1 MWRRKN
7 TGRKQI
13 RNKKQKAKHGGAGGM
28 ELLCGRVGWL
38 SSPQTP
44 RAFEEAMQR
53 WTHLLMALA
62 ADLGVKLP
70 CMLPLSLGQRGW
82 RCP

>member
-1 MWRRKN
+1 MRRWKN

-13 RNKKQKAKHGGAGGM
+13 RAAESKARQRRQDGAPV
-28 ELLCGRVGWL
+28 LWHQVACLPL
-38 SSPQTP
+38 DP
-44 RAFEEAMQR
+44 EEPMQR
-53 WTHLLMALA
+53 RTHLPTALA

-70 CMLPLSLGQRGW
+70 CMLPLSLGQRGG